1 MVLSDILSPAYIL
14 LDSSIFNCRW
24 SVDRIC
30 IQSSIKSVIAVT
42 IDFSVPSE
50 NRDPTGKKSLAPRRA
65 RGIDLARSGWG
76 THVSAPDNQPTD
88 RGIVP
93 DKEGPLSTSPLP
105 SPMEGLDV
113 LLFDRLLWDEWDGT
127 RDLGSRLFGVFP
139 RRERQRDERSLVLAA
154 DAGAPDVARQLQ
166 SRIERVLDQA
176 IALSGNPRLTGKS

>member
-1 MVLSDILSPAYIL
+1 
-14 LDSSIFNCRW
+14 
-24 SVDRIC
+24 
-30 IQSSIKSVIAVT
+30 
-42 IDFSVPSE
+42 
-50 NRDPTGKKSLAPRRA
+50 
-65 RGIDLARSGWG
+65 
-76 THVSAPDNQPTD
+76 
-88 RGIVP
+88 
-93 DKEGPLSTSPLP
+93 
-105 SPMEGLDV
+105 MEGLDV